1 MKRIWRMAGVGL
13 LVVSVSAQVTADE
26 RDNSPERPQGGGQHE
41 RGPEGGGRPENNQP
55 RPQSPPSRPE
65 NNQPRPQSPPSRP
78 ENNQPRPQSPPSR
91 PENNQP
97 RPQIAPPRPEN
108 NQPRPENPHFDRG
121 GPNGGGQGQGR
132 PQGNEPGRPAPQ
144 PQPSNSLP
152 IQGRPDTV
160 RQTQEPRE
168 GYYRDIPRRNDGNQH
183 WEAGGPGSRPGND
196 GGYHNERPGDN
207 RWPGRPDGHGN
218 GWGPGPQYRPGYMVD
233 RFPERNYR
241 VPYRGQ
247 DYFFSGGYWYRP
259 QGPRYVVVAPPYGI
273 RVHYLP
279 DYAREVWVG
288 GALFFLAA
296 GAYYTY
302 ENSTQQYV
310 VVEPPTAV
318 PAPQPAPQGNGYD
331 VVAYPANG
339 QSPAQVQQDG
349 YDCYRWAV
357 QQSGFDPQAVTYAP
371 APAVVQAY
379 RQAQGNCLSSR
390 GYQVQY

>member
-13 LVVSVSAQVTADE
+13 LVVTVGTQVMAE
-26 RDNSPERPQGGGQHE
+26 EQRPEAGGQHE
-41 RGPEGGGRPENNQP
+41 RGAERGRQGNEQSRPQNNQPRPQPQNNQPRPENNQP
-55 RPQSPPSRPE
+55 RPQ
-65 NNQPRPQSPPSRP
+65 
-78 ENNQPRPQSPPSR
+78 
-91 PENNQP
+91 
-97 RPQIAPPRPEN
+97 
-108 NQPRPENPHFDRG
+108 NPHFDRAEQQQH
-121 GPNGGGQGQGR
+121 GGGQGEGR
-132 PQGNEPGRPAPQ
+132 PQGTEQPRPAPQ
-144 PQPSNSLP
+144 PANNLP
-152 IQGRPDTV
+152 IQSRPDTV
-160 RQTQEPRE
+160 RQTQEPRQ

-183 WEAGGPGSRPGND
+183 WEAGGPGSRPGNNG
-196 GGYHNERPGDN
+196 GGYNNGHPGDN

-218 GWGPGPQYRPGYMVD
+218 GWGPGPQYRPGYIVD
-233 RFPERNYR
+233 RFPDRNYR

-288 GALFFLAA
+288 GSLLFLAA
-296 GAYYTY
+296 GAYYAY
-302 ENSTQQYV
+302 EQSTQQYV
-310 VVEPPTAV
+310 VVQPPAQV

-357 QQSGFDPQAVTYAP
+357 QQSGFDPQAATYAP
-371 APAVVQAY
+371 DPAVVQTY

>member
-13 LVVSVSAQVTADE
+13 LMVSVGTQVIADE
-26 RDNSPERPQGGGQHE
+26 RDNSPGQGQRPEYNQTRPQNPHVDRGGQHE
-41 RGPEGGGRPENNQP
+41 
-55 RPQSPPSRPE
+55 
-65 NNQPRPQSPPSRP
+65 
-78 ENNQPRPQSPPSR
+78 
-91 PENNQP
+91 
-97 RPQIAPPRPEN
+97 
-108 NQPRPENPHFDRG
+108 
-121 GPNGGGQGQGR
+121 GGQWQGR

-144 PQPSNSLP
+144 PSNNLP

-160 RQTQEPRE
+160 RQTQEPRQ
-168 GYYRDIPRRNDGNQH
+168 GYYRDIPRRNDDNRH

-196 GGYHNERPGDN
+196 HPGDN

-218 GWGPGPQYRPGYMVD
+218 GWGPGPQHRPGYVVD
-233 RFPERNYR
+233 RFPDRNYR

-259 QGPRYVVVAPPYGI
+259 QGPRYVVVTPPYGI

-288 GALFFLAA
+288 GSLLFLAA
-296 GAYYTY
+296 GAYYAY
-302 ENSTQQYV
+302 EQSTQQYV
-310 VVEPPTAV
+310 VVQPPTQV
-318 PAPQPAPQGNGYD
+318 PSPQPAPQGNGYD

-349 YDCYRWAV
+349 YDCYRWAA
-357 QQSGFDPQAVTYAP
+357 QQSGFDPRTVTYAP
-371 APAVVQAY
+371 DPAVVQTY
-379 RQAQGNCLSSR
+379 RQAQGNCLGSR

>member
-13 LVVSVSAQVTADE
+13 LMVTFGTQVMADE
-26 RDNSPERPQGGGQHE
+26 PRPEGGGQHE
-41 RGPEGGGRPENNQP
+41 RGPEGNEQPRPQNNQPRPQNNQPRPENNQP
-55 RPQSPPSRPE
+55 RPQ
-65 NNQPRPQSPPSRP
+65 
-78 ENNQPRPQSPPSR
+78 
-91 PENNQP
+91 
-97 RPQIAPPRPEN
+97 
-108 NQPRPENPHFDRG
+108 NPHFDRAEQ
-121 GPNGGGQGQGR
+121 PPHGGGQWQGR
-132 PQGNEPGRPAPQ
+132 PQGAEQPRPAPQ
-144 PQPSNSLP
+144 PANNLP
-152 IQGRPDTV
+152 IQSRPDTV
-160 RQTQEPRE
+160 RQTQEPRQ
-168 GYYRDIPRRNDGNQH
+168 GYYRDIPRRNDDNRN
-183 WEAGGPGSRPGND
+183 WEAGGPGSRPGYN
-196 GGYHNERPGDN
+196 GHPNDN

-218 GWGPGPQYRPGYMVD
+218 GWGPGPQYRPGYVVD
-233 RFPERNYR
+233 RFPDRNYR

-288 GALFFLAA
+288 GSLLFLAA
-296 GAYYTY
+296 GAYYAY
-302 ENSTQQYV
+302 EQSTQQYV
-310 VVEPPTAV
+310 VVQPPTQV

-357 QQSGFDPQAVTYAP
+357 QQSGFDPQEVTYAP
-371 APAVVQAY
+371 DPAVVQTY

>member
-13 LVVSVSAQVTADE
+13 LVVSVGTQVIADE
-26 RDNSPERPQGGGQHE
+26 RDNSPGQGQ
-41 RGPEGGGRPENNQP
+41 RPENNQP
-55 RPQSPPSRPE
+55 RPQ
-65 NNQPRPQSPPSRP
+65 
-78 ENNQPRPQSPPSR
+78 
-91 PENNQP
+91 
-97 RPQIAPPRPEN
+97 
-108 NQPRPENPHFDRG
+108 NPHVDRG
-121 GPNGGGQGQGR
+121 GQHEGGQWQGR

-144 PQPSNSLP
+144 PSNNLP

-160 RQTQEPRE
+160 RQTQEPRQ
-168 GYYRDIPRRNDGNQH
+168 GYYRDIPRRNDDNRH

-196 GGYHNERPGDN
+196 HPGDN

-218 GWGPGPQYRPGYMVD
+218 GWGPGPQHRPGYVVD
-233 RFPERNYR
+233 RFPDRNYR

-288 GALFFLAA
+288 GSLLFLAA
-296 GAYYTY
+296 GAYYAY
-302 ENSTQQYV
+302 EQSTQQYV
-310 VVEPPTAV
+310 VVQPPTQV
-318 PAPQPAPQGNGYD
+318 PSPQPAPQGNGYD

-349 YDCYRWAV
+349 YDCYRWAA
-357 QQSGFDPQAVTYAP
+357 QQSGFDPRTVTYAP
-371 APAVVQAY
+371 DPAVVQTY
-379 RQAQGNCLSSR
+379 RQAQGNCLGSR

>member
-26 RDNSPERPQGGGQHE
+26 RDNSPGQGQGQGQGQRPQGGGGQHE
-41 RGPEGGGRPENNQP
+41 RGPEGGARPENTQP
-55 RPQSPPSRPE
+55 RPQTAPSRPE
-65 NNQPRPQSPPSRP
+65 NNQPRPQNTPS
-78 ENNQPRPQSPPSR
+78 
-91 PENNQP
+91 
-97 RPQIAPPRPEN
+97 RPEN

-160 RQTQEPRE
+160 RQTQEPRQ

-183 WEAGGPGSRPGND
+183 WEAGGPGSRPGNND
-196 GGYHNERPGDN
+196 GGYHNGRPGDN

-218 GWGPGPQYRPGYMVD
+218 GWGSGPQYRPGYMVD

-288 GALFFLAA
+288 SALFFLAA

-302 ENSTQQYV
+302 ESSSQQYV

>member
-1 MKRIWRMAGVGL
+1 MKRIWRLAGVGL
-13 LVVSVSAQVTADE
+13 LMVTVSAQVMADDPRSE
-26 RDNSPERPQGGGQHE
+26 GGGQHE
-41 RGPEGGGRPENNQP
+41 RGPEGGRQGNEPPRPQNNQP
-55 RPQSPPSRPE
+55 RPQNQHFE
-65 NNQPRPQSPPSRP
+65 NNAPRPQN
-78 ENNQPRPQSPPSR
+78 E
-91 PENNQP
+91 
-97 RPQIAPPRPEN
+97 
-108 NQPRPENPHFDRG
+108 HFERG
-121 GPNGGGQGQGR
+121 EQQGHGQWQGR
-132 PQGNEPGRPAPQ
+132 PQGAEPPRPAPQ
-144 PQPSNSLP
+144 PANNLP

-160 RQTQEPRE
+160 RQTQEPRQ
-168 GYYRDIPRRNDGNQH
+168 GYYQDIPRRNDGNPH
-183 WEAGGPGSRPGND
+183 WQPGNGPGPRPG
-196 GGYHNERPGDN
+196 GGFNNGRPDDH

-218 GWGPGPQYRPGYMVD
+218 GWGPGPQYRPGYVVD

-259 QGPRYVVVAPPYGI
+259 QGPRYVVVTPPYGI
-273 RVHYLP
+273 RVQYLP

-288 GALFFLAA
+288 SALFFLAA

-302 ENSTQQYV
+302 ESSTQQYV
-310 VVEPPTAV
+310 VVQPPTQV
-318 PAPQPAPQGNGYD
+318 PTPPPAPQGNGYD

-339 QSPAQVQQDG
+339 QSPGQVQQDG

-371 APAVVQAY
+371 APAVVQTY